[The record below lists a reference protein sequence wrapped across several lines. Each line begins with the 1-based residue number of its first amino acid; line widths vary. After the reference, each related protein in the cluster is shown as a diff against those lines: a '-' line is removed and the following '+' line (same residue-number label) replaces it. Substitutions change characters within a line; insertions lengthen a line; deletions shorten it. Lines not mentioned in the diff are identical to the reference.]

1 MTALFKQAQRSLPV
15 AFAQVGFTVLLAGAA
30 VAGLARAQAPP
41 LRDPAEPQ
49 GGKPQA
55 KILPRPAGRLART
68 SVDEKGMRA
77 LISDLVDCGTRLT
90 IASWDDP
97 KRGPGCARDHLVR
110 RVGAIRKASGGG
122 MAKFVGTSPTG
133 AQRQPPRHGPP

>member
-1 MTALFKQAQRSLPV
+1 MSFLFKQAKRSLP
-15 AFAQVGFTVLLAGAA
+15 AASAQVGFTVLLAGAA
-30 VAGLARAQAPP
+30 FVGLAGAQAPP

-49 GGKPQA
+49 SGKPQV

-97 KRGPGCARDHLVR
+97 KRGP
-110 RVGAIRKASGGG
+110 
-122 MAKFVGTSPTG
+122 
-133 AQRQPPRHGPP
+133 